1 MNFKKLIK
9 TAGYDLEITFSKT
22 KKVATKLL
30 ASNLLYVEKHSDI
43 FRNDIRINRYMKKL
57 IEKVRKNMVTAT
69 TQGFGSSSAFYYIST
84 ETLIKILQNE
94 IKLKEMQKALSK
106 KSKHSSFD
114 YAIQNFEK
122 DIIYFSKDEFK
133 GKYFSLNGQHR
144 MDAIVEDMKGGI
156 AKSKTDIEY
165 APYVISDESYT
176 FDSLHDLKKKLCS
189 ANNDERFEAVKTLS
203 IEDGTDA
210 YHRYLEDCDVYI
222 FEIAHADS
230 FDSISQYIWYSNT
243 STSWSLFEHSFKQI
257 KNPFT
262 TYVMDNIASNDTK
275 KSSPVQELIYEKT
288 GIDWGTGKFKKT
300 AGGFEY
306 LLGLTFDTCF
316 NPDSINLLSN
326 FGFRAPDELLKT
338 ILSADFVATESDL
351 KEWHKLLLSVSKVI
365 AKLRKENKNGLPVL
379 KTILKKP
386 STLINCILLIR
397 YLDTSY
403 SYKASNGNT
412 YKIKT
417 HQDNYENI
425 VKGYLAIAVKYSNEM
440 HPINTYFWETD
451 TSREML
457 KAMGQ
462 STPVI
467 SKDSIKDPAFYG
479 KFEEILTLCK
489 THKRDK
495 SDNTVAFYKHI
506 GDSFAFG
513 WNKNH
518 QCVINVIKTHLD
530 ESFIRTKEQL
540 KTGGIFGD
548 LSWVDSSPLV
558 DSKFL
563 VPTENDD
570 VFIDTLWAT
579 AKHRGHEDSKS
590 KGGTNKVENL
600 ELEDASI
607 NVITKNVV

>member
-9 TAGYDLEITFSKT
+9 TAGFDIEITFSKQ
-22 KKVATKLL
+22 KKVSTKLL
-30 ASNLLYVEKHSDI
+30 ASNLLYVEKHSDS

-84 ETLIKILQNE
+84 ETLIRIIQNE

-106 KSKHSSFD
+106 KNKQSSFD

-165 APYVISDESYT
+165 APYVISNENYT

-275 KSSPVQELIYEKT
+275 KSSPAQELIYDKT

-306 LLGLTFDTCF
+306 LLG
-316 NPDSINLLSN
+316 
-326 FGFRAPDELLKT
+326 
-338 ILSADFVATESDL
+338 
-351 KEWHKLLLSVSKVI
+351 
-365 AKLRKENKNGLPVL
+365 
-379 KTILKKP
+379 
-386 STLINCILLIR
+386 
-397 YLDTSY
+397 
-403 SYKASNGNT
+403 
-412 YKIKT
+412 
-417 HQDNYENI
+417 
-425 VKGYLAIAVKYSNEM
+425 
-440 HPINTYFWETD
+440 
-451 TSREML
+451 
-457 KAMGQ
+457 
-462 STPVI
+462 
-467 SKDSIKDPAFYG
+467 
-479 KFEEILTLCK
+479 
-489 THKRDK
+489 
-495 SDNTVAFYKHI
+495 
-506 GDSFAFG
+506 
-513 WNKNH
+513 
-518 QCVINVIKTHLD
+518 
-530 ESFIRTKEQL
+530 
-540 KTGGIFGD
+540 
-548 LSWVDSSPLV
+548 
-558 DSKFL
+558 
-563 VPTENDD
+563 
-570 VFIDTLWAT
+570 
-579 AKHRGHEDSKS
+579 
-590 KGGTNKVENL
+590 
-600 ELEDASI
+600 
-607 NVITKNVV
+607 